1 INRDRELS
9 FEEFCIVLAK
19 LADDAH
25 RISHGSERCGREADR
40 PPFCCISP
48 SFSLQTC
55 QTVQGPLSELEKSI
69 DTIIDVFHQ
78 YSRREGDKDTLTKAE
93 MKLLV
98 EKQLANYLRHVK
110 SQSSLDQIFKD
121 LDVNKDQQLS
131 FGEVML
137 LLVRVTIA
145 THEHLHFC
153 EDKQQEDKHQHH
165 HQHQHHH

>member
-1 INRDRELS
+1 VNRDRELS
-9 FEEFCIVLAK
+9 FEEFCVVLAK

-25 RISHGSERCGREADR
+25 RHVLVMLEPCWAASAALSSPAF
-40 PPFCCISP
+40 PPP

-55 QTVQGPLSELEKSI
+55 QTAQGPLSELEKAI

-78 YSRREGDKDTLTKAE
+78 YSRREGDKDTLSKME

-110 SQSSLDQIFKD
+110 DQSSLDQIFKD
-121 LDVNKDQQLS
+121 LDTDKNQQLS

-137 LLVRVTIA
+137 LIVRVTIA
-145 THEHLHFC
+145 THKHLHFC
-153 EDKQQEDKHQHH
+153 EDHQQQHH
-165 HQHQHHH
+165 HQQHHH